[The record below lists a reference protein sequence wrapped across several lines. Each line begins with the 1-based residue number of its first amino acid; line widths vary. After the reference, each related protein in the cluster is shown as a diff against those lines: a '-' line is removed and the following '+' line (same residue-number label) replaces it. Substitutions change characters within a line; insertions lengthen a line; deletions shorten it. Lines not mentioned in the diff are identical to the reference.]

1 MRHEALEIESVDE
14 VDPIADLLRSD
25 DESAPDLP
33 EDIADELAALAEQ
46 TYADTTGPLV
56 PPGFSLFAIK
66 PEAAEKIR
74 KAGRDP
80 RLVSVRVMAVHNGQK
95 THTVGRYSAEGLT
108 REKLRTKLPPGTYD
122 LQGLTIDQA
131 WVGGRRVH
139 LDGAERIDGPS
150 RNGHA
155 PSNGHSSGQSPA
167 EMLMMRLALRAVEGP
182 QSRSS
187 EMEAATGAMMKTI
200 TAMMQMQMADLKMR
214 LAAADVE
221 DRKAGRS
228 SSQLLDVFKLLL
240 PYMKQSSSKGSS
252 GAGAGAGLGKFEDFL
267 GVLQFGMHLAQNASG
282 APKEDDDQD
291 SLKSWVLPLAE
302 SIGPGVISGLSMLLP
317 ADKAKMINDLL
328 ESQQRA
334 REAEARGYDEE
345 SDDPPTVDAEGVPVG
360 GDE

>member
-1 MRHEALEIESVDE
+1 MEFDSVDE

-25 DESAPDLP
+25 DESSPDLP

-56 PPGFSLFAIK
+56 PPGFTLFAIK
-66 PEAAEKIR
+66 PEAAEKLR
-74 KAGRDP
+74 KAGKDP
-80 RLVSVRVMAVHNGQK
+80 RLVSVRVQAVHNGQK

-108 REKLRTKLPPGTYD
+108 REKLRAKLPPGTYD

-139 LDGAERIDGPS
+139 LDGAERIDSPA
-150 RNGHA
+150 RNGHSG
-155 PSNGHSSGQSPA
+155 SNGYGAQSPA
-167 EMLMMRLALRAVEGP
+167 EMLMLKLALRAVEGP
-182 QSRSS
+182 QQRTS
-187 EMEAATGAMMKTI
+187 EIESATGAMLKTVS
-200 TAMMQMQMADLKMR
+200 AMMQMQMADLKLR

-228 SSQLLDVFKLLL
+228 SSQLLDVVKLIL
-240 PYMKQSSSKGSS
+240 PFMRQSSSKGSN

-282 APKEDDDQD
+282 TAKDEDED

-328 ESQQRA
+328 EAQQRA
-334 REAEARGYDEE
+334 REAEARGYDDE
-345 SDDPPTVDAEGVPVG
+345 SDDPPTVDTDGVSVG